1 MQVPLQ
7 AATLGVGGVDHAGPG
22 LGQAFHLVFQ
32 LLGAA
37 RAQQRPGG
45 PGVQRPDRGGEPR
58 RGQQQRDPAGGQVGV
73 HRDVGEGRE
82 MPGQRRRLA
91 ALEQAPRGQHPGVGV
106 NQRVKDA
113 RQPHPEGDDGGHRQ
127 DRGGQQVITEL
138 APGGPRA
145 GRGDDPPHSSA
156 GRV

>member
-1 MQVPLQ
+1 MASSWASAMTWLRLRRVRVFGAGHAQPHGERDQPLLGAVVQVPLQ
-7 AATLGVGGVDHAGPG
+7 AAPLGVGGVDHAGPG

-58 RGQQQRDPAGGQVGV
+58 RGHQQRDPSGGQVGV

-82 MPGQRRRLA
+82 VPG
-91 ALEQAPRGQHPGVGV
+91 
-106 NQRVKDA
+106 
-113 RQPHPEGDDGGHRQ
+113 
-127 DRGGQQVITEL
+127 
-138 APGGPRA
+138 
-145 GRGDDPPHSSA
+145 
-156 GRV
+156 